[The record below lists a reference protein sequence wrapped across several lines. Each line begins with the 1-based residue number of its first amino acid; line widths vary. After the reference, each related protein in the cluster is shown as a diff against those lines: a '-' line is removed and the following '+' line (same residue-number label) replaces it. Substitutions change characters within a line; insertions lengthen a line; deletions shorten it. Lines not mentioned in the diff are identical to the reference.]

1 MQFEIVEKIATV
13 TEYQSLRSA
22 VGWHNHAADVAEQS
36 LANSIFSVCAM
47 SENKVIGFGRVVG
60 DGHIYFYLQD
70 VIVLPEYQG
79 RGVGYKIT
87 EKLNNL
93 VLSVA
98 KPGAY
103 FGLMA
108 AEHASG
114 LYEKFGFT
122 CRPENAPGRDKRI
135 T

>member
-13 TEYQSLRSA
+13 AEYQSLRSA
-22 VGWHNHAADVAEQS
+22 VGWRNHAADVAEKS
-36 LANSIFSVCAM
+36 LANSLFSVCAI

-70 VIVLPEYQG
+70 VIVLPDYQG
-79 RGVGYKIT
+79 KGIGYKIT
-87 EKLNNL
+87 EKLNDL

-103 FGLMA
+103 IGLMA
-108 AEHASG
+108 AENASG
-114 LYEKFGFT
+114 LYEKFGFAR
-122 CRPENAPGRDKRI
+122 RPENAPGMDKRVS
-135 T
+135 